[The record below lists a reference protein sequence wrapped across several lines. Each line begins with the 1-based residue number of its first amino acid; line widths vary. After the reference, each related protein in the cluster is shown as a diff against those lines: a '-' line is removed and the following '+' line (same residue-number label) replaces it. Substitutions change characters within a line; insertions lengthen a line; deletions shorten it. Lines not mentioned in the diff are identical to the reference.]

1 LLCYS
6 DEALG
11 HGAMR
16 DIYDIVMVDIGRFDR
31 SRSQDV
37 AHDVAVFNE
46 KLVAQGRPFVL
57 IGVGRWGSLDPWLGI
72 PVKWNQIS
80 GARAIVESGFKDVSV
95 DPSQGSHFFHNITSF
110 NVGYFTVDYSPGHG
124 FIDWEWLQ
132 NQPSEEE
139 TALVRHVRLARPLV
153 VRLNGHQSKGVIL
166 KPE

>member
-1 LLCYS
+1 
-6 DEALG
+6 
-11 HGAMR
+11 
-16 DIYDIVMVDIGRFDR
+16 
-31 SRSQDV
+31 
-37 AHDVAVFNE
+37 VFNE
-46 KLVAQGRPFVL
+46 KLVAQGIPFVL

-72 PVKWNQIS
+72 PVRWNQIS

-110 NVGYFTVDYSPGHG
+110 NVGYFTVDYSTGQG

-139 TALVRHVRLARPLV
+139 TGLVRHVRLARPLV
-153 VRLNGHQSKGVIL
+153 VKLNGHQSKGVIL